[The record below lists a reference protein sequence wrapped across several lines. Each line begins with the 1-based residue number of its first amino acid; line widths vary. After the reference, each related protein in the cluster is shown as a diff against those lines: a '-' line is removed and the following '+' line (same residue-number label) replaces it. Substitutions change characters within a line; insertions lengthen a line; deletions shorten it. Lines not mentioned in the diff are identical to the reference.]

1 MSALLQPIC
10 VVCCLNFIF
19 SNITSYACI
28 FKAMLSKLEFR
39 YQHQFVD
46 QKGTMMIFKLESS
59 IYFAALV
66 GC

>member
-1 MSALLQPIC
+1 
-10 VVCCLNFIF
+10 
-19 SNITSYACI
+19 
-28 FKAMLSKLEFR
+28 MLSKLEFR